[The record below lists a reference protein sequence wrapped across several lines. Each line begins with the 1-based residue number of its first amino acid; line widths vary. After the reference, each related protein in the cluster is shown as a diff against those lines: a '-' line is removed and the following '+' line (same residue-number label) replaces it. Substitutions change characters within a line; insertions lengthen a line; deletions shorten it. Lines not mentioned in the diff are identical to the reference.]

1 MSTREYPN
9 VIHVLLVLA
18 VVRVEVKSGCVSHVT
33 PGLVRHNCD
42 IIPYLILVRIAF
54 ERVERIAHR
63 NVSGPGHA
71 GVSTKRI
78 KQL

>member
-1 MSTREYPN
+1 M
-9 VIHVLLVLA
+9 LVSIWI
-18 VVRVEVKSGCVSHVT
+18 EIKSGGVSHVT
-33 PGLVRHNCD
+33 PGLVRYNCD
-42 IIPYLILVRIAF
+42 IVPYLILVRIAF

-71 GVSTKRI
+71 GVSAKRI

>member
-18 VVRVEVKSGCVSHVT
+18 VVRVEVKSGRVSHVT

-42 IIPYLILVRIAF
+42 IVPYFVLIGIAF
-54 ERVERIAHR
+54 ERVERIANR
-63 NVSGPGHA
+63 NISRPGHT
-71 GVSTKRI
+71 GVRAK
-78 KQL
+78 